1 MFERAA
7 QRKQPAPG
15 SIRPGSE
22 SANRA
27 PQGTGRHP
35 LLGLQNSAG
44 NAAVAAL
51 ISGAPVVQRRA
62 STPSEHFLSAAD
74 EKDLPAVED
83 APGLVAELATLNEEA
98 AEARETKTALAP
110 DKAARITEI
119 RRLLNLRTIG
129 DEAETLRR
137 NSRKETAAAWFKEV
151 KSVQFLGKSVYVH
164 QLLAERLVM
173 AEAALQSEAPPPDGW
188 VREGHSG
195 LREPGQGLHSLGLA
209 IDLNPHT
216 NPWLVNPDANYASSV
231 EAPAQSRA
239 VRDVIDRAVLLV
251 TGQTPKEADLQS
263 RPKVADRDARVEA
276 SYDKLAAAS
285 SALAQY
291 FSLSEDTIKPL
302 VEGLGDKD
310 KQKRSVAQWVKV
322 IAADRATL
330 DAKGAAKDW
339 TNPEGGFLD
348 LDKRLVKAMTDSSGA
363 GLTWLGDATTAMGRD
378 IMHFDTRGL
387 DSVHVRRIW
396 NSTQGGSI
404 NIGDG

>member
-22 SANRA
+22 SANRG

-209 IDLNPHT
+209 IDLNRTRIPGLST
-216 NPWLVNPDANYASSV
+216 
-231 EAPAQSRA
+231 RT
-239 VRDVIDRAVLLV
+239 RTTR
-251 TGQTPKEADLQS
+251 
-263 RPKVADRDARVEA
+263 
-276 SYDKLAAAS
+276 AAS
-285 SALAQY
+285 KPRPRAAPSA
-291 FSLSEDTIKPL
+291 T
-302 VEGLGDKD
+302 
-310 KQKRSVAQWVKV
+310 
-322 IAADRATL
+322 
-330 DAKGAAKDW
+330 
-339 TNPEGGFLD
+339 
-348 LDKRLVKAMTDSSGA
+348 
-363 GLTWLGDATTAMGRD
+363 
-378 IMHFDTRGL
+378 
-387 DSVHVRRIW
+387 
-396 NSTQGGSI
+396 
-404 NIGDG
+404 